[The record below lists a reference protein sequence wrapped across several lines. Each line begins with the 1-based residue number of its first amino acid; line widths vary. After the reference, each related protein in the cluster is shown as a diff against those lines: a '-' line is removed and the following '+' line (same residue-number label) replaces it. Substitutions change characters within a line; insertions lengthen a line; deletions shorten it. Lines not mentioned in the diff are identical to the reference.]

1 MSTHRLGVTAGGMR
15 KRRWSRQPAS
25 SPAPRRPVVSVDR
38 AGRRGHPGHARAA
51 SERTGTLPGLLER
64 TRQRA
69 RRTGDVLASS
79 TCRRT
84 ELLFDFECDSG

>member
-38 AGRRGHPGHARAA
+38 AGRRGHPGRARAA
-51 SERTGTLPGLLER
+51 SERALARCLDCWSA
-64 TRQRA
+64 RA
-69 RRTGDVLASS
+69 AQCTAHRRRTG
-79 TCRRT
+79 
-84 ELLFDFECDSG
+84 EQ